1 MQYRNDYW
9 SFTYEPDTT
18 GICVGKRFETKYICT
33 TSLASAG
40 LVVRTCSHWLPGF
53 RTWDTLAILMLSK
66 VYSDKIIRLGGVAR
80 INVALIDCDGMSCF
94 SYIHWCAALVNNRK
108 IIMNTTSTHC
118 FSSSNFVIW
127 AAYLPCKN
135 LVF

>member
-1 MQYRNDYW
+1 MNLIRPAFALENVLRPN
-9 SFTYEPDTT
+9 TYIP
-18 GICVGKRFETKYICT
+18 
-33 TSLASAG
+33 LAWRV
-40 LVVRTCSHWLPGF
+40 LVVRTCSHWHPGL

-66 VYSDKIIRLGGVAR
+66 VYSDKLIRLGGVAR

-94 SYIHWCAALVNNRK
+94 SYIHWCALVNNRK

-118 FSSSNFVIW
+118 FSLSNFVIW